1 MFWNCQGIRPKR
13 KELQLYLTENSI
25 DIIALNETFLNKKY
39 TFKVPGYD
47 TIRKD
52 RSTGVKGGVA
62 FLVKHGLV
70 VNKEYRNEDFN
81 IITENE
87 ALAINLE
94 LSNNQNLTLATIYC
108 PNGNPSS
115 SLFHAISNLSDNVMF
130 IGDFNS
136 KLESFGCA
144 KKNTSGPMLKTIQN
158 KLNLIYL
165 NNDEHTHMDRANGS
179 TDILDMA
186 FVSPNLAIH
195 DIQFQ
200 IGEDLGSDLLPIEIS
215 IDTAPHRNAYTN
227 HTKYKFDQ
235 TDREV
240 FESTLEE
247 ALGSADFSGPMSTSD
262 LDKYAD
268 FIIAAISTAVDKAI
282 PTSKSVRPESTPI
295 SDETRA
301 LIKEKRKLRRLYS
314 QKKDPAVK
322 TRINQLQ
329 KQVKEDLKLESLVSW
344 ENFCNSI
351 SLESD
356 PSKSW
361 RKIKNF
367 LKPKGQRD
375 YPTLHHANKVAK
387 TNADKAQLFAESV
400 ERHFGIE
407 SDHFDSNHF
416 HDVNKFVEDNH
427 RHFYPPEDPDDYRFD
442 VGNEHELVAD
452 VDATTLIK
460 LVKFLKRGKAPGPD
474 TIPNEV
480 LRLGTTTSLFHHLA
494 KLFTSSIQ
502 LGYIP
507 TAWKIATLRMLLKP
521 DKLPSLTTSYRPIS
535 LISSIMKL
543 FERVIEQRLRSHL
556 EHIGFINKH
565 QSGFRRAKSTDDHLF
580 RLSQSIMESFNK
592 GEHVVAA
599 FLDVEK
605 AFDNVWHN
613 GLRYKIFQ
621 LDLPT
626 KMTRWLSD
634 FLVGRLIQV
643 NVNNFFS
650 NQINPKAGVL
660 QGSVLSPLLFLI
672 YVNDLPAPHHN
683 QNSLSQFADD
693 TAQWAF
699 SLSVRI
705 AAKLLQQDLLNL
717 AMWCAKWRIKLNPE
731 KTKVII
737 FSRSILARKT
747 ELNLKLYGETL
758 KIYPQVKFL
767 GITFDSQLN
776 FKKHF
781 EDILDRCN
789 TRYYRLRLL
798 ANKKWGPSPSSL
810 IQIYKQ
816 CVRPI
821 FEYGALSTITTSD
834 NIISKIQRLQNK
846 FIRLA
851 LRLPKYICSK
861 LLHDST
867 GLPYV
872 KDRLLSCATKSL
884 DRIAQNPLVEESISR
899 NRLNPAWDRFPTPLS
914 VVRPGQPS
922 A

>member
-1 MFWNCQGIRPKR
+1 M
-13 KELQLYLTENSI
+13 
-25 DIIALNETFLNKKY
+25 
-39 TFKVPGYD
+39 
-47 TIRKD
+47 
-52 RSTGVKGGVA
+52 
-62 FLVKHGLV
+62 
-70 VNKEYRNEDFN
+70 
-81 IITENE
+81 
-87 ALAINLE
+87 
-94 LSNNQNLTLATIYC
+94 
-108 PNGNPSS
+108 
-115 SLFHAISNLSDNVMF
+115 
-130 IGDFNS
+130 
-136 KLESFGCA
+136 
-144 KKNTSGPMLKTIQN
+144 
-158 KLNLIYL
+158 
-165 NNDEHTHMDRANGS
+165 
-179 TDILDMA
+179 
-186 FVSPNLAIH
+186 
-195 DIQFQ
+195 
-200 IGEDLGSDLLPIEIS
+200 
-215 IDTAPHRNAYTN
+215 
-227 HTKYKFDQ
+227 
-235 TDREV
+235 
-240 FESTLEE
+240 
-247 ALGSADFSGPMSTSD
+247 
-262 LDKYAD
+262 
-268 FIIAAISTAVDKAI
+268 
-282 PTSKSVRPESTPI
+282 RPESNPI
-295 SDETRA
+295 SNETLA
-301 LIKEKRKLRRLYS
+301 LIKEKRRLRRQYS
-314 QKKDPAVK
+314 QKKDPATK

-329 KQVKEDLKLESLVSW
+329 KQVKEELKIESLVSW
-344 ENFCNSI
+344 EKFCDSI
-351 SLESD
+351 SLETN
-356 PSKSW
+356 PTESW

-407 SDHFDSNHF
+407 SDHFDSNHLD
-416 HDVNKFVEDNH
+416 DVNKFIEDNH
-427 RHFYPPEDPDDYRFD
+427 RYFYPPEDPDDYRFD

-452 VDATTLIK
+452 VDAPTLIK

-474 TIPNEV
+474 NMHNEV
-480 LRLGTTTSLFHHLA
+480 LRLGTTTSLYHDLA
-494 KLFTSSIQ
+494 RLFTSSIQ

-507 TAWKIATLRMLLKP
+507 TAWKLATLRMLLKP

-565 QSGFRRAKSTDDHLF
+565 QSGFRKAKSTDDHLF
-580 RLSQSIMESFNK
+580 RLSQSIMESFNR

-599 FLDVEK
+599 FLDIEK

-613 GLRYKIFQ
+613 GLRFKIFQ

-643 NVNNFFS
+643 NVNSFFS
-650 NQINPKAGVL
+650 SQISPKAGVP

-672 YVNDLPAPHHN
+672 YVNDLPTPHHK

-699 SLSVRI
+699 SRNVRL
-705 AAKLLQQDLLNL
+705 AAKLLQQDLLTL
-717 AMWCAKWRIKLNPE
+717 AMWCAKWRIKLNPV

-737 FSRSILARKT
+737 FSRSALARKT

-789 TRYYRLRLL
+789 TRYHRLRLL
-798 ANKKWGPSPSSL
+798 VNKKWGPSPATL

-816 CVRPI
+816 CFLPI
-821 FEYGALSTITTSD
+821 FEYGSISTITTSD

-851 LRLPKYICSK
+851 LRLPKYICPR
-861 LLHDST
+861 LLHDSS

-872 KDRLLSCATKSL
+872 KDRLLSCATQSL
-884 DRIAQNPLVEESISR
+884 DRIAQNPLVGESISSH
-899 NRLNPAWDRFPTPLS
+899 RLNPAWDRFPTPLS
-914 VVRPGQPS
+914 VVRPVCS
-922 A
+922 